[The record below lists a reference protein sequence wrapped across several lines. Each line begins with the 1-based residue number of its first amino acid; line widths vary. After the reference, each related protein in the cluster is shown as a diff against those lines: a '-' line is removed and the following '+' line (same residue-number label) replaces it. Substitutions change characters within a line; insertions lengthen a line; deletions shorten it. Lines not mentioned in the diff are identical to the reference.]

1 MIAFNHVGWQSHS
14 WQWLLRHAIT
24 DINDLV
30 SLLGIPAESV
40 VNPFPLRVP
49 LPFVARMLKGDP
61 NDPLLRQVLPVVAEG
76 TEAPGYTLDPL
87 QESGF
92 SATTGLLHKY
102 HGRVLAIVTGACAVN
117 CRYCF
122 RRHFPYEEFRPD
134 LAQWDK
140 IFDYVRADPS
150 ISEVILSGGDPL
162 VLSDSRLAGIER
174 RLAEIPHLT
183 TLRIHTRLPVV
194 IPQRICDALT
204 TWIGASRLKIVVVI
218 HANHANEIDE
228 DVGQAMERLRAVG
241 VTLLNQSVLLRGVND
256 SADALANLSLRLF
269 GAGVLPYYLHA
280 LDPVAGAAHFAV
292 PESKMSELMIDL
304 GARLPGYLVP
314 RLVREI
320 PGANAKTPYPLL
332 TP

>member
-14 WQWLLRHAIT
+14 WQWQLRHAIT

-30 SLLGIPAESV
+30 SLLGLPESTV
-40 VNPFPLRVP
+40 ANPFPLRVP
-49 LPFVARMLKGDP
+49 LPFVARMRKGDP
-61 NDPLLRQVLPVVAEG
+61 GDPLLRQVLPVAAEDA
-76 TEAPGYTLDPL
+76 EAPGYTLDPL
-87 QESGF
+87 HESGF
-92 SATTGLLHKY
+92 SATAGLLHKY
-102 HGRVLAIVTGACAVN
+102 HGRVLAIVTGVCAVN

-122 RRHFPYEEFRPD
+122 RRHFPYEEFQPD
-134 LAQWDK
+134 LAQWEK
-140 IFDYVRADPS
+140 IFDYVGADPS

-162 VLSDSRLAGIER
+162 VLSDTRLAGIEQ
-174 RLAEIPHLT
+174 RLAAIPHLT
-183 TLRIHTRLPVV
+183 TLRFHTRLPVV

-204 TWIGASRLKIVVVI
+204 TWMGASRLKIVVVV
-218 HANHANEIDE
+218 HTNHANEIDGDTGE
-228 DVGQAMERLRAVG
+228 AMARLRAVG

-269 GAGVLPYYLHA
+269 DVGVLPYYLHA

-292 PESKMSELMIDL
+292 PDSKMSGLMVDL
-304 GARLPGYLVP
+304 AARLPGYLVP

-320 PGANAKTPYPLL
+320 PGASAKTPYPLR